1 MTARDIRRSLSF
13 ADHAASPS
21 LIFLE
26 TNSMRKLLFA
36 LALPSLLTTPAMASP
51 GDGNLNQSRPETSTS
66 ALRVALNWD
75 EVAGRWKQFT
85 GKAQQR
91 WGKLTDDDL
100 TVATGRRDELIGKIQ
115 ERYGISKDEADRQVD
130 SWIKSLDP

>member
-1 MTARDIRRSLSF
+1 
-13 ADHAASPS
+13 
-21 LIFLE
+21 
-26 TNSMRKLLFA
+26 MRKLL
-36 LALPSLLTTPAMASP
+36 LALVLPTLVTTLAMAST
-51 GDGNLNQSRPETSTS
+51 GDRTMPHNSAKASTP
-66 ALRVALNWD
+66 ALRLALNWD

-100 TVATGRRDELIGKIQ
+100 AVATGRRDELVGKIQ

-130 SWIKSLDP
+130 SWIKSIDP

>member
-1 MTARDIRRSLSF
+1 
-13 ADHAASPS
+13 
-21 LIFLE
+21 
-26 TNSMRKLLFA
+26 MRKLLLA
-36 LALPSLLTTPAMASP
+36 LALPSLVTTLAIASP
-51 GDGNLNQSRPETSTS
+51 GDGTLSHSPPQAFTP

-100 TVATGRRDELIGKIQ
+100 TVARGRRDELVGKIQ

-130 SWIKSLDP
+130 SWIKSIDP

>member
-1 MTARDIRRSLSF
+1 
-13 ADHAASPS
+13 
-21 LIFLE
+21 
-26 TNSMRKLLFA
+26 
-36 LALPSLLTTPAMASP
+36 MAST
-51 GDGNLNQSRPETSTS
+51 GDGSLTHTRPEISTP

-100 TVATGRRDELIGKIQ
+100 AVATGRRDELIGKIQ
-115 ERYGISKDEADRQVD
+115 ERYGISKDEANRQVD